1 MVDLAGSEK
10 ISFQENFHDSSN
22 TSSIALDE
30 KMKRLK
36 QETKNINTS
45 LLALRRVIDVLSK
58 STKPN
63 HVPYRASVLTKILKE
78 T

>member
-10 ISFQENFHDSSN
+10 ISFQENFHDLANSS
-22 TSSIALDE
+22 SVALDS

-36 QETKNINTS
+36 QETRNINTS

-58 STKPN
+58 NQKN
-63 HVPYRASVLTKILKE
+63 AHIPYRASVLTKILKE